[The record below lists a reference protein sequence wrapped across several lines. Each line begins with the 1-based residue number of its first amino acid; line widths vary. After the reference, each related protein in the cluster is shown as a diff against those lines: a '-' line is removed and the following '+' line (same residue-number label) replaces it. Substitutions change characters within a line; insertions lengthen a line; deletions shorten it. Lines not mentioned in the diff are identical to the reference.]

1 MSTKLQQNYGYL
13 FEQAL
18 LDEIEALGIYRKV
31 SQGDMLMDIGEPI
44 TMMPLLLTGA
54 IKILREDDKGDELL
68 LYFLETGDSCAMT
81 FSCCMG
87 KRISE
92 IRAVAETDAELL
104 MIPVGKMEV
113 WMGKY
118 KSWQQFILDSYHTR
132 LLELLDTVDTIAF
145 MKMDQRLLKHLQ
157 DKAMV
162 NRDEVVQTTHQ
173 EIAQDLNTSRVVVSR
188 LLKKLENEGHIAMNR
203 NQIKVLAL

>member
-1 MSTKLQQNYGYL
+1 MTTKFQQNYGYL
-13 FEQAL
+13 FEQEL
-18 LDEIEALGIYRKV
+18 LDEIEAVGVYKKV
-31 SQGDMLMDIGEPI
+31 GQGDLLMDIGQPI

-92 IRAVAETDAELL
+92 IRAVAESDTELL

-132 LLELLDTVDTIAF
+132 MLELLDTVDTIAF

-162 NRDEVVQTTHQ
+162 NHDELVQTTHQ
-173 EIAQDLNTSRVVVSR
+173 EIADDLNTSRVVVSR
-188 LLKKLENEGHIAMNR
+188 LLKKLENEGKIAMNR

>member
-1 MSTKLQQNYGYL
+1 
-13 FEQAL
+13 
-18 LDEIEALGIYRKV
+18 LGIYKKV

-44 TMMPLLLTGA
+44 TLMPLLLTGA
-54 IKILREDDKGDELL
+54 IKILREDEKGDELL

-145 MKMDQRLLKHLQ
+145 MKMDQRLLKYLQ

-188 LLKKLENEGHIAMNR
+188 LLKKLENEGLIDMNR

>member
-1 MSTKLQQNYGYL
+1 M
-13 FEQAL
+13 
-18 LDEIEALGIYRKV
+18 
-31 SQGDMLMDIGEPI
+31 
-44 TMMPLLLTGA
+44 
-54 IKILREDDKGDELL
+54 
-68 LYFLETGDSCAMT
+68 
-81 FSCCMG
+81 
-87 KRISE
+87 
-92 IRAVAETDAELL
+92 
-104 MIPVGKMEV
+104 
-113 WMGKY
+113 
-118 KSWQQFILDSYHTR
+118 DSYHTR

>member
-1 MSTKLQQNYGYL
+1 MSNKLEQNYGYL

-18 LDEIEALGIYRKV
+18 LDEIEAMGIYKKV
-31 SQGDMLMDIGEPI
+31 KQGDMLMDIGEPI

-92 IRAVAETDAELL
+92 IRAVAESDAELL

-132 LLELLDTVDTIAF
+132 LLELMDTIDTIAF
-145 MKMDQRLLKHLQ
+145 MKMDQRLLKYLQ

-188 LLKKLENEGHIAMNR
+188 LLKKMENEGLIAMNR
-203 NQIKVLAL
+203 NHIKVLAL